1 MTAAN
6 LWAWL
11 LAAKSLA
18 ASCVYFAYIYFGKQ

>member
-11 LAAKSLA
+11 LAAKYLA
-18 ASCVYFAYIYFGKQ
+18 ASCVCFAYIYFGK